1 MKLSGIT
8 MKLRAKILILIFPLV
23 VIPLLMLGWAA
34 YVQLSSTTIQR
45 SLGQMEVLIDQ
56 VETNVD
62 SHLRTA
68 RANID
73 LFSRSPLLE
82 KYITTEDEA
91 ERLTLMQ
98 SSVLR
103 LLSSYQQTYPEYYE
117 IRILLPDGYEDTRSV
132 LGDIPNTTEEES
144 ESGYFYEIQ
153 RSETAILTKLINN
166 PDNQEIALLISKPL
180 MFMNRSLDP
189 VATPLSLRGYL
200 VITATLDF
208 LEQQIATVQI
218 GEHGYLLV
226 TDRNGKVLFHPNAAW
241 IGRNLATTQFDHMQ
255 QLTELKSPSL
265 VHLDDNDVYA
275 HGRQLHSNLYLFAIL
290 PEDELLA
297 SSRRLGRIV
306 AIIVLGATL
315 LTLLLIYTA
324 LNSLVLKPIL
334 KLGAAAD
341 EMGQGNLLTQ
351 VTVESHDEIGT
362 LAKSMQIMGQ
372 NLQNSQEQTQYLAY
386 HDTLTG
392 LPNRLMFNEMHQLV
406 LAEAKRHRYRSA
418 LMYIDLDDFKRV
430 NDTLGHQAGDELLR
444 EISRRL
450 ITVLR
455 REDCLALVRP
465 EPTDMVAR
473 LGGDEFTILL
483 TKVAQSHEPATV
495 ATRLLK
501 ALTDPITLGSHE
513 VKIGSSIGITL
524 YPDDG
529 TDTQT
534 LHKNADIAMYHAK
547 REGKNNY
554 QFYSATMNKLSME
567 RMALETKLRHAL
579 ERDEL
584 SLHYQPQVD
593 LVSGE
598 VVGLEALLRWEDPEQ
613 GLIPPTTFIPIAEE
627 CRLIVPIGE
636 WVLRNACR
644 QNYVWQQAGLKPVT
658 VSVNVSGVQF
668 RHQNL
673 QALVADSLRDSGLAP
688 HYLELELTETSLL
701 EAHEQAGETLTE
713 LKELGIGI
721 ALDDFGTGY
730 SSLSHLKRLPID
742 HLKID
747 RSFVCDVHTNPDDA
761 AIVAAIIAMTRNLGL
776 RVTAEGVE
784 HKLQLNFLRERN
796 CDAIQGF
803 LFSKPLPASG
813 VETVLRNGLQL
824 SEEYLPLPPVSA
836 SEAETI

>member
-1 MKLSGIT
+1 

>member
-1 MKLSGIT
+1 
-8 MKLRAKILILIFPLV
+8 MKLRAKLLLLLIPLV

-34 YVQLSSTTIQR
+34 YAQLTTTTLQR
-45 SLGQMEVLIDQ
+45 SLGQMEVLVDQ

-62 SHLRTA
+62 AHLRTA

-132 LGDIPNTTEEES
+132 LGDIPNITEEES
-144 ESGYFYEIQ
+144 ESEYFNELQ
-153 RSETAILTKLINN
+153 RSETAILTRLINN
-166 PDNQEIALLISKPL
+166 PDNQQIALLIGKPL

-189 VATPLSLRGYL
+189 IATPQSLRGYL
-200 VITATLDF
+200 VITASLDF
-208 LEQQIATVQI
+208 LEQQIASVQI

-226 TDRNGKVLFHPNAAW
+226 TDQTGKVLFHPDPPP
-241 IGRNLATTQFDHMQ
+241 IGRNLTTVQFE
-255 QLTELKSPSL
+255 QLQMLAERNTPSL
-265 VHLDDNDVYA
+265 VRLDDNDVYA
-275 HGRQLHSNLYLFAIL
+275 LGRQLDSNIYLFAIQ

-297 SSRRLGRIV
+297 SSRRLGGVV
-306 AIIVLGATL
+306 ATIILGATL
-315 LTLLLIYTA
+315 LTLLMIYTA
-324 LNSLVLKPIL
+324 LNTLVLKPIQ
-334 KLGAAAD
+334 KLGRAAD
-341 EMGQGNLLTQ
+341 QIGQGNLQTR
-351 VTVESHDEIGT
+351 VNVESRDEIGT
-362 LAKSMQIMGQ
+362 LAKSMRVMGK

-406 LAEAKRHRYRSA
+406 LAKAKRHQHKSA
-418 LMYIDLDDFKRV
+418 LMYLDLDDFKRI
-430 NDTLGHQAGDELLR
+430 NDTLGHQAGDELLK

-450 ITVLR
+450 LTVLR
-455 REDCLALVRP
+455 GEDCLALTTS
-465 EPTDMVAR
+465 ESTDMVAR

-483 TKVAQSHEPATV
+483 TRVEQSHEPATV

-501 ALTDPITLGSHE
+501 VLADPVKLGSHE

-554 QFYSATMNKLSME
+554 QFYSASMNRLSME
-567 RMALETKLRHAL
+567 RMAMETRLRYAL
-579 ERDEL
+579 ERDQL

-598 VVGLEALLRWEDPEQ
+598 VIGMEALLRWEDPEQ
-613 GLIPPTTFIPIAEE
+613 GFISPAIFVPVAEE
-627 CRLIVPIGE
+627 CSLIVPIGE
-636 WVLRNACR
+636 WVLRTACR
-644 QNYVWQQAGLKPVT
+644 QNYLWQQAGLKPVT
-658 VSVNVSGVQF
+658 VSVNVAGVQF

-673 QALVADSLRDSGLAP
+673 QTLVADALEKSGLAP
-688 HYLELELTETSLL
+688 NRLELELTETSLL
-701 EAHEQAGETLTE
+701 EAQDRAGETLAK
-713 LKELGIGI
+713 LKALGVAI

-730 SSLSHLKRLPID
+730 SSLSHLKRLPIS

-747 RSFVCDVHTNPDDA
+747 YAFIRDIHTNPDDA
-761 AIVAAIIAMTRNLGL
+761 AIVAAIIAMSHKLGL

-784 HKLQLNFLRERN
+784 QILQLEFLRKQN

-803 LFSKPLPASG
+803 LFSKPLPADEMES
-813 VETVLRNGLQL
+813 VLRNGLQPR
-824 SEEYLPLPPVSA
+824 EEYFRSPPVPVY
-836 SEAETI
+836 EKNTT